1 MQQEW
6 AEHILTMIPE
16 RLQQTAVL
24 KEVIEEL
31 FNEIRTDYT
40 GSMKKSMGKFPC
52 LMQLWIMCSF
62 EYHSIIHFA

>member
-1 MQQEW
+1 MQKEW

-40 GSMKKSMGKFPC
+40 GSMKKSMGKTPELNVVFC
-52 LMQLWIMCSF
+52 NEQVHQFGL
-62 EYHSIIHFA
+62 